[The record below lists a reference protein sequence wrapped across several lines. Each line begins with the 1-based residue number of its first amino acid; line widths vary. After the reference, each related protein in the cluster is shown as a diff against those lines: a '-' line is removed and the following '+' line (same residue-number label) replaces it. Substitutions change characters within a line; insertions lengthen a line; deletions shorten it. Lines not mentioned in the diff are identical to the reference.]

1 MTKARKRN
9 LRAAA
14 AASSSTASP
23 IPARY
28 QHRPS
33 LAEEQPT
40 PKPKAFKKAANKS
53 FDGVYLDAD
62 AVADADA
69 DTDQQLDLESFIDMT
84 SHSIDFA
91 PFAASSLL
99 PPSRPTRNKPPSTC
113 CRADDDDAIAIQ
125 FSQEQQSSAPPPAR
139 NVVNFLRNKSGIKTR
154 VGALN
159 GKRVDYFKGSAAVKA
174 LLSPAYAKLK
184 DVPKVTTNQEA
195 EECLHNIIPF
205 AFFLRVDRG
214 ASTGGK
220 DSPKV
225 VEINQQQMFKS
236 ELHYVWL
243 YEGSQLG
250 LKLAGLGMVVL
261 MLAGV
266 MFPLWPPTMRL
277 GVWYLS
283 IAALGLIGLFF
294 AIAIVRL
301 IFWLITILV
310 AKPGIWIFP
319 NLFEDVGFVDSFI
332 PLWAWDVAPAPKKKG
347 GKASAAGAGR
357 EKKKSAGGSVAGA
370 RARQQA
376 LSNLGGAAP
385 TQAPPAAPKAPQ
397 QAAQSAPAA
406 APAPAATAANGGVQN
421 HATGSGGPGAL
432 GDSLDD
438 IN

>member
-1 MTKARKRN
+1 MLLLFVPTSLLFGTTLTSILDLISNEAVIMTKARRRN
-9 LRAAA
+9 LRATT
-14 AASSSTASP
+14 SSSSSP
-23 IPARY
+23 IAAK
-28 QHRPS
+28 
-33 LAEEQPT
+33 L
-40 PKPKAFKKAANKS
+40 KPRSPRDIAQAATATSAGASNS
-53 FDGVYLDAD
+53 DHHLDS
-62 AVADADA
+62 DADA
-69 DTDQQLDLESFIDMT
+69 DTNAQLDLKSFIDMT
-84 SHSIDFA
+84 SSSSADFGA
-91 PFAASSLL
+91 FSSASA
-99 PPSRPTRNKPPSTC
+99 PPSRKSGC
-113 CRADDDDAIAIQ
+113 CPADDHADAILAHVL
-125 FSQEQQSSAPPPAR
+125 QEQQSSAPLPAR
-139 NVVNFLRNKSGIKTR
+139 NVVNFLRNKSGLKTR

-184 DVPKVTTNQEA
+184 DVPKVTTKEEA

-214 ASTGGK
+214 PATGGK

-236 ELHYVWL
+236 DLHYVWL

-250 LKLAGLGMVVL
+250 LKLAGVGMVAV

-283 IAALGLIGLFF
+283 VAALGLIGLFF

-301 IFWLITILV
+301 IFWLITVVV

-332 PLWAWDVAPAPKKKG
+332 PLWGWDVPPPPKKKSKSG
-347 GKASAAGAGR
+347 DKKKPASATTSAGAG
-357 EKKKSAGGSVAGA
+357 
-370 RARQQA
+370 ARQQA

-385 TQAPPAAPKAPQ
+385 TAPPSPPKPPQ
-397 QAAQSAPAA
+397 QAAQSTP
-406 APAPAATAANGGVQN
+406 TQNGGVQN
-421 HATGSGGPGAL
+421 QATGSGGPGAS
-432 GDSLDD
+432 DSLDD

>member
-1 MTKARKRN
+1 MTKARRRN
-9 LRAAA
+9 LRAASA
-14 AASSSTASP
+14 PPLAIRRDSTASRNAAK
-23 IPARY
+23 PAH
-28 QHRPS
+28 HRESIDLGRSHREPEFCS
-33 LAEEQPT
+33 NG
-40 PKPKAFKKAANKS
+40 AAHLER
-53 FDGVYLDAD
+53 DAAAAAAQDQIDLD
-62 AVADADA
+62 
-69 DTDQQLDLESFIDMT
+69 SFIDLAR
-84 SHSIDFA
+84 HSA
-91 PFAASSLL
+91 PPQPHTQSASSA
-99 PPSRPTRNKPPSTC
+99 RPTLLSDNHN
-113 CRADDDDAIAIQ
+113 DDDAAVTYV
-125 FSQEQQSSAPPPAR
+125 SQEQQSSAPAPAR

-184 DVPKVTTNQEA
+184 DVPKVTSKEEA

-225 VEINQQQMFKS
+225 VEINQQQLFKS

-243 YEGSQLG
+243 FEGSQLG
-250 LKLAGLGMVVL
+250 LKLAGVGMVAV

-266 MFPLWPPTMRL
+266 MFPLWPTSMRL

-283 IAALGLIGLFF
+283 VAALGLIGLFF

-301 IFWLITILV
+301 IFWLITIVV

-332 PLWAWDVAPAPKKKG
+332 PFWAWDVPPAPKKK
-347 GKASAAGAGR
+347 KAAGD
-357 EKKKSAGGSVAGA
+357 KKKLAGSGGSSG
-370 RARQQA
+370 ARQQA
-376 LSNLGGAAP
+376 LSGLGGAAP
-385 TQAPPAAPKAPQ
+385 TAPPQQPKPPQ
-397 QAAQSAPAA
+397 QAAQSAPATSNGNA
-406 APAPAATAANGGVQN
+406 QANGGVQN
-421 HATGSGGPGAL
+421 QSSGSGGPGAS
-432 GDSLDD
+432 DSLDD

>member
-1 MTKARKRN
+1 MTKARRRN
-9 LRAAA
+9 LRAQSASPVAA
-14 AASSSTASP
+14 RQQRRPSSTDSSAGATTESYHT
-23 IPARY
+23 AT
-28 QHRPS
+28 HKS
-33 LAEEQPT
+33 EGNDSDANPT
-40 PKPKAFKKAANKS
+40 DQIDLKS
-53 FDGVYLDAD
+53 F
-62 AVADADA
+62 
-69 DTDQQLDLESFIDMT
+69 TDMT
-84 SHSIDFA
+84 SRFA
-91 PFAASSLL
+91 NSAPLASSH
-99 PPSRPTRNKPPSTC
+99 PSIRSRSSCYP
-113 CRADDDDAIAIQ
+113 ADHHDDPNNDAVVTFI
-125 FSQEQQSSAPPPAR
+125 SQEQQSSAPLPAR

-184 DVPKVTTNQEA
+184 DVPKVSTKEEA

-214 ASTGGK
+214 PSTGGK

-236 ELHYVWL
+236 DLHYVWL
-243 YEGSQLG
+243 FEGSQLG
-250 LKLAGLGMVVL
+250 LKLAGLGMVAV

-266 MFPLWPPTMRL
+266 MFPLWPPIMRL

-283 IAALGLIGLFF
+283 VGALGLIGLFF

-301 IFWLITILV
+301 IFWLITIVV

-332 PLWAWDVAPAPKKKG
+332 PFWAWDVPPPPKKKS
-347 GKASAAGAGR
+347 KAAGAETGG
-357 EKKKSAGGSVAGA
+357 KKKAASAGGAGA
-370 RARQQA
+370 SARQQA

-385 TQAPPAAPKAPQ
+385 SGPPPSPPKPQ
-397 QAAQSAPAA
+397 QAAHSAPANDGNA
-406 APAPAATAANGGVQN
+406 QTNGGVQN
-421 HATGSGGPGAL
+421 QTVGSGGPGAS
-432 GDSLDD
+432 DSLDD

>member
-1 MTKARKRN
+1 MTKARRRN
-9 LRAAA
+9 LRAGTVSPAA
-14 AASSSTASP
+14 LRRQTQ
-23 IPARY
+23 R
-28 QHRPS
+28 RPLRS
-33 LAEEQPT
+33 DDDPSDLVQA
-40 PKPKAFKKAANKS
+40 
-53 FDGVYLDAD
+53 LDAVKD
-62 AVADADA
+62 GFDSVHLDPNASRLD
-69 DTDQQLDLESFIDMT
+69 QLDLNSFVDMT
-84 SHSIDFA
+84 SHSSDLVSLFA
-91 PFAASSLL
+91 RSK
-99 PPSRPTRNKPPSTC
+99 PSRASANTTRTQCGRSNTDHDN
-113 CRADDDDAIAIQ
+113 DDGVLL
-125 FSQEQQSSAPPPAR
+125 FYYSQEQQSSAPPAAR

-184 DVPKVTTNQEA
+184 DVPKVTSKEEA
-195 EECLHNIIPF
+195 EQALHNIIPY

-225 VEINQQQMFKS
+225 VEINPQQMFKS
-236 ELHYVWL
+236 DLHYVWL

-250 LKLAGLGMVVL
+250 LKLAGLAMVVV

-283 IAALGLIGLFF
+283 VGALGLIGLFF
-294 AIAIVRL
+294 AIAILRL
-301 IFWLITILV
+301 IFWLITLVV

-332 PLWAWDVAPAPKKKG
+332 PLWAWDVPPPPKKSKPSTLT
-347 GKASAAGAGR
+347 ATATSAGEKR
-357 EKKKSAGGSVAGA
+357 KKKPSATGPAGTATGA

-385 TQAPPAAPKAPQ
+385 SAPPESPTPPQ
-397 QAAQSAPAA
+397 QAATSTPAHAPQPNGRLHTTSSA
-406 APAPAATAANGGVQN
+406 T
-421 HATGSGGPGAL
+421 SGPGATS
-432 GDSLDD
+432 DSLDD

>member
-1 MTKARKRN
+1 MT
-9 LRAAA
+9 
-14 AASSSTASP
+14 
-23 IPARY
+23 Y
-28 QHRPS
+28 
-33 LAEEQPT
+33 
-40 PKPKAFKKAANKS
+40 
-53 FDGVYLDAD
+53 V
-62 AVADADA
+62 
-69 DTDQQLDLESFIDMT
+69 
-84 SHSIDFA
+84 
-91 PFAASSLL
+91 
-99 PPSRPTRNKPPSTC
+99 
-113 CRADDDDAIAIQ
+113 
-125 FSQEQQSSAPPPAR
+125 SQEQQSSAPAPAR

-184 DVPKVTTNQEA
+184 DVPKVTSKEEA

-225 VEINQQQMFKS
+225 VEINQQQLFKS

-243 YEGSQLG
+243 FEGSQLG
-250 LKLAGLGMVVL
+250 LKLAGVGMVAV

-266 MFPLWPPTMRL
+266 MFPLWPTSMRL

-283 IAALGLIGLFF
+283 VAALGLIGLFF

-301 IFWLITILV
+301 IFWLITIVV

-332 PLWAWDVAPAPKKKG
+332 PFWAWDVPPAPKKK
-347 GKASAAGAGR
+347 KAAGD
-357 EKKKSAGGSVAGA
+357 KKKLAGSGGA
-370 RARQQA
+370 SGARQQA
-376 LSNLGGAAP
+376 LSGLGGAAP
-385 TQAPPAAPKAPQ
+385 TAPPQQPKPPQ
-397 QAAQSAPAA
+397 QAAQSAPATSNGNA
-406 APAPAATAANGGVQN
+406 QANGGVQN
-421 HATGSGGPGAL
+421 QSSGSGGPGAS
-432 GDSLDD
+432 DSLDD

>member
-1 MTKARKRN
+1 MTKVRRRN
-9 LRAAA
+9 LRAA
-14 AASSSTASP
+14 SASP
-23 IPARY
+23 SAIAARL
-28 QHRPS
+28 QPRPS
-33 LAEEQPT
+33 LTEGDTKEAVSSAEIVDDGDQT
-40 PKPKAFKKAANKS
+40 DAAANDQISLKAFVDLTSQSSDFPTLPVSTRSRTCCDDDHDDN
-53 FDGVYLDAD
+53 D
-62 AVADADA
+62 AVV
-69 DTDQQLDLESFIDMT
+69 TFI
-84 SHSIDFA
+84 
-91 PFAASSLL
+91 
-99 PPSRPTRNKPPSTC
+99 
-113 CRADDDDAIAIQ
+113 
-125 FSQEQQSSAPPPAR
+125 SQEQQSSAPLPAR

-184 DVPKVTTNQEA
+184 DVPKVTTKEEA

-236 ELHYVWL
+236 DLHYVWL

-250 LKLAGLGMVVL
+250 LKLAGVGMVVV

-283 IAALGLIGLFF
+283 VGALGLIGLFF

-301 IFWLITILV
+301 IFWLITVVV

-332 PLWAWDVAPAPKKKG
+332 PFWAWDVPPPPKK
-347 GKASAAGAGR
+347 S
-357 EKKKSAGGSVAGA
+357 KKSAGVTADGGGKKKVSAGGSGAGA
-370 RARQQA
+370 GARQQA

-385 TQAPPAAPKAPQ
+385 SGPPPAPAKAQ
-397 QAAQSAPAA
+397 QAAQST
-406 APAPAATAANGGVQN
+406 PAATNNGSAQNGGVQ
-421 HATGSGGPGAL
+421 AQAMGSGGPGAS
-432 GDSLDD
+432 DSLDD

>member
-1 MTKARKRN
+1 MTKARRRN
-9 LRAAA
+9 LRAPSTSSPVAA
-14 AASSSTASP
+14 KHQRRSSHTGEAA
-23 IPARY
+23 
-28 QHRPS
+28 
-33 LAEEQPT
+33 
-40 PKPKAFKKAANKS
+40 K
-53 FDGVYLDAD
+53 DAQGALVD
-62 AVADADA
+62 V
-69 DTDQQLDLESFIDMT
+69 QLNSNATINRQINLNSFIDMT
-84 SHSIDFA
+84 SHSADFIPSLASFA
-91 PFAASSLL
+91 PHKSSSYSSSSSC
-99 PPSRPTRNKPPSTC
+99 P
-113 CRADDDDAIAIQ
+113 ADDHDELLMTHI
-125 FSQEQQSSAPPPAR
+125 SQEQQSSAPLPAR

-184 DVPKVTTNQEA
+184 DVPKVTTKEEA

-214 ASTGGK
+214 PSTGGK

-236 ELHYVWL
+236 DLHYVWL

-250 LKLAGLGMVVL
+250 LKLAGLGMVVV

-283 IAALGLIGLFF
+283 VGALGLIGLFF

-301 IFWLITILV
+301 IFWLITVVV

-332 PLWAWDVAPAPKKKG
+332 PLWGWDLPPPPKKSK
-347 GKASAAGAGR
+347 KTAAGSGGEA
-357 EKKKSAGGSVAGA
+357 KKKSASSTGSGAG
-370 RARQQA
+370 ARQQA

-385 TQAPPAAPKAPQ
+385 TGPPSPPKPPQ
-397 QAAQSAPAA
+397 QAAQSSPANSNA
-406 APAPAATAANGGVQN
+406 AQNGGVPNQSS
-421 HATGSGGPGAL
+421 GSGGPGAS
-432 GDSLDD
+432 DSLDD

>member
-1 MTKARKRN
+1 MTKARRRN
-9 LRAAA
+9 LRAP
-14 AASSSTASP
+14 STSSP
-23 IPARY
+23 IAAKHQRRSS
-28 QHRPS
+28 H
-33 LAEEQPT
+33 ADEQT
-40 PKPKAFKKAANKS
+40 ADSPKAVRCVEAALS
-53 FDGVYLDAD
+53 GVPLDSD
-62 AVADADA
+62 AA
-69 DTDQQLDLESFIDMT
+69 TNGQINLNSFIDMT
-84 SHSIDFA
+84 SHSADFI
-91 PFAASSLL
+91 PSLASSA
-99 PPSRPTRNKPPSTC
+99 PRKSSSSSC
-113 CRADDDDAIAIQ
+113 CPADDHDDTLMTHI
-125 FSQEQQSSAPPPAR
+125 SQEQQSSAPLPAR

-184 DVPKVTTNQEA
+184 DVPKVTTKEEA

-214 ASTGGK
+214 PSTGGK

-250 LKLAGLGMVVL
+250 LKLAGLGMVVV

-283 IAALGLIGLFF
+283 VGALGLIGLFF

-301 IFWLITILV
+301 IFWLITLVV

-332 PLWAWDVAPAPKKKG
+332 PLWGWDVPPAPKKSK
-347 GKASAAGAGR
+347 KSAAGSGGGEA
-357 EKKKSAGGSVAGA
+357 KKRSVGGAGA
-370 RARQQA
+370 GAGARQQA

-385 TQAPPAAPKAPQ
+385 TGPPSPPKPPQ
-397 QAAQSAPAA
+397 QAAQSTPANSNA
-406 APAPAATAANGGVQN
+406 AQNGGAPGQSS
-421 HATGSGGPGAL
+421 GSGGPGAS
-432 GDSLDD
+432 DSLDD

>member
-1 MTKARKRN
+1 MTRARRRN
-9 LRAAA
+9 LRATSAPPLAVRRDPTASRNAAKPTHDREPVDSDRFHREPKSGSDGATHLQRDAA
-14 AASSSTASP
+14 AA
-23 IPARY
+23 
-28 QHRPS
+28 
-33 LAEEQPT
+33 
-40 PKPKAFKKAANKS
+40 AAHS
-53 FDGVYLDAD
+53 QIDLD
-62 AVADADA
+62 
-69 DTDQQLDLESFIDMT
+69 SFIDLAR
-84 SHSIDFA
+84 HSA
-91 PFAASSLL
+91 PPHPHANSGSSARSTLL
-99 PPSRPTRNKPPSTC
+99 SDNH
-113 CRADDDDAIAIQ
+113 DDDAAVAYV
-125 FSQEQQSSAPPPAR
+125 SQEQQSSAPAPAR

-184 DVPKVTTNQEA
+184 DVPKVTSKEEA

-225 VEINQQQMFKS
+225 VEINQQQLFKS

-243 YEGSQLG
+243 FEGSQLG
-250 LKLAGLGMVVL
+250 LKLAGVGMVAV

-266 MFPLWPPTMRL
+266 MFPLWPTSMRL

-283 IAALGLIGLFF
+283 VAALGLIGLFF
-294 AIAIVRL
+294 AIAILRL
-301 IFWLITILV
+301 IFWLITIVV

-332 PLWAWDVAPAPKKKG
+332 PLWAWDVPPAPKKK
-347 GKASAAGAGR
+347 KAAGD
-357 EKKKSAGGSVAGA
+357 KKKLAGSGGA
-370 RARQQA
+370 SGARQQA
-376 LSNLGGAAP
+376 LSGLGGSAP
-385 TQAPPAAPKAPQ
+385 TAPPQQPKPPQ

-406 APAPAATAANGGVQN
+406 SNGNAQANGGVQN
-421 HATGSGGPGAL
+421 QSSGSGGPGAS
-432 GDSLDD
+432 DSLDD